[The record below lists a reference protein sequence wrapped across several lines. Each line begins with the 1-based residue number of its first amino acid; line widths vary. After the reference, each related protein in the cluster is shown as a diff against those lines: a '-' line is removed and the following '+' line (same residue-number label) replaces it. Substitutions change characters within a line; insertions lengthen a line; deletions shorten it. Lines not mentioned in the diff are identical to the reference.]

1 MKGNMKMFILRHIQ
15 SQNGYLYEIPM
26 IVILCAVAAALAA
39 PLLPEPWKT
48 VLFAA
53 LGVLVAVFLIYH
65 FFIAGWRARHK

>member
-1 MKGNMKMFILRHIQ
+1 MKGNMKMFILRLIRSQ
-15 SQNGYLYEIPM
+15 SGYLYEVPI
-26 IVILCAVAAALAA
+26 IILLASVVAGLVA

-65 FFIAGWRARHK
+65 FFFAGWRARHK